1 LPFAGRVLTDVVAIR
16 LRVGIGA
23 EMGIA
28 MTSLRTLTL
37 AATGVL
43 AVALGGSAA
52 TASAAEL
59 HHLPHADPHVLLISV
74 DGLHQADLDWYVA
87 KHPGSAL
94 ARLVHDGTSFTH
106 AQTPVPSDSFPGM
119 IGQLTGGNPKTTGV
133 YYDDTFNHA
142 VLPAGTTSCAG
153 VKPGAEVA
161 FTEAADKNTN
171 SIDAGQ
177 GLAGLPNSILQLT
190 AHPETLID
198 PAQLPVDPATCKPI
212 YPHQYLKVNTVFEVA
227 KKAGLHTAWSD
238 KHPAYEILNGPSGK
252 GVDDLFTPEIN
263 SQAIGYPAGNDW
275 TKDNLATQQYDGYK
289 VQAVV
294 NELDGYDHSRSTKA
308 GVPAIFGLNFQS
320 VSTAEKLPTSNGL
333 AGGYL
338 ADGLTPGPL
347 LSKAL
352 DFVDGSVGTFEH
364 EIEAQGLAKNT
375 TIILS
380 AKHGQS
386 PTDPAALTRLPD
398 GPIIDG
404 INAAWKALHPATA
417 DLVAFSTDDDI
428 MQLWLSDRS
437 SDAAGFVARYLKTHD
452 ATGNDINGATK
463 TLTSSGLSTVYA
475 GRDAARFFGVS
486 THDPRHPD
494 VVGIVQHGVVYT
506 GGKGKIAEH
515 GGADPQDR
523 SVPIVVS
530 GPNVKHGQVSEP
542 VETTQIAPTIL
553 KLLHLNPEQLQ
564 AVRIEGTETL
574 RLEG

>member
-1 LPFAGRVLTDVVAIR
+1 
-16 LRVGIGA
+16 
-23 EMGIA
+23 M
-28 MTSLRTLTL
+28 
-37 AATGVL
+37 
-43 AVALGGSAA
+43 
-52 TASAAEL
+52 
-59 HHLPHADPHVLLISV
+59 
-74 DGLHQADLDWYVA
+74 
-87 KHPGSAL
+87 
-94 ARLVHDGTSFTH
+94 
-106 AQTPVPSDSFPGM
+106 
-119 IGQLTGGNPKTTGV
+119 

-153 VKPGAEVA
+153 AKPGAEVA

-275 TKDNLATQQYDGYK
+275 TKDNLATPQYDGYK

-338 ADGLTPGPL
+338 ADGVTPGPL

-386 PTDPAALTRLPD
+386 PTDPAA
-398 GPIIDG
+398 
-404 INAAWKALHPATA
+404 A

-452 ATGNDINGATK
+452 ATGNDINGAAK

-530 GPNVKHGQVSEP
+530 GPNVEHGQVSEP

-564 AVRIEGTETL
+564 AVRIEGTEAL